1 MGLRG
6 IVRDGIYIY
15 IALLILSSVV
25 TGVPLTVFQL
35 IGIAA
40 TLLFFSI
47 WFFLERLGILPK
59 M

>member
-15 IALLILSSVV
+15 LALLILNSVI
-25 TGVPLTVFQL
+25 TAVPLTVFQL
-35 IGIAA
+35 IGIAGV
-40 TLLFFSI
+40 LLFFSI
-47 WFFLERLGILPK
+47 WFFLERFCIVPR